1 MQPLGLTIPDDFCSK
16 IQPEQHCRVLCC
28 YVASQ
33 EEFAKCPIPGS
44 AQNRLELWG
53 QCRCPCPWHW
63 MSCKVPAAQ
72 TTLGSHE
79 HEHRGCLWGFSL
91 SGRLQR
97 TSGSTAAAPV
107 SDTPSPSVHQSPQF
121 SPAGTE
127 HTCATSP
134 NTPAQR
140 AAPTAIHR
148 L

>member
-1 MQPLGLTIPDDFCSK
+1 MISAAKYSLSSTAGWFVVMWHLRRSLQNAPSLA
-16 IQPEQHCRVLCC
+16 VLRTGW
-28 YVASQ
+28 SS
-33 EEFAKCPIPGS
+33 GDS
-44 AQNRLELWG
+44 AG
-53 QCRCPCPWHW
+53 
-63 MSCKVPAAQ
+63 VPAPGTGRAVSSLPAQ

-79 HEHRGCLWGFSL
+79 HEHRGCLWGFSP

-107 SDTPSPSVHQSPQF
+107 SDTHSPSVHQS

-134 NTPAQR
+134 NAPAQR
-140 AAPTAIHR
+140 AAPKAIHR